1 MLPVRLVLA
10 SVDED
15 YIEPFLHYI
24 RCSEY
29 ERKLMVTAFSRR
41 DALWKYIEN
50 SPDAVDAVLGEASFQ
65 EGGQGKLREGIPW
78 IELRE
83 GVQSA
88 NATGSGPGVA
98 KYQALNRLITDV
110 LDIVRGGREVA
121 LSGHGTKVIGIIS
134 AAGGSGKT
142 TVSMHLTRQLAS
154 EGKQVFYMSLE
165 WLQSGIFSSG
175 STLAEDDSNPGLAR
189 LLYDLKAAEE
199 RQRSLQLPVSTYV
212 RRNSFLLGDT
222 FPQLNNLNEV
232 LEMNRVDVEKLIDYL
247 AENGSYDVLIIDTDY
262 NSGERIEAVLRRSD
276 QLLWIVTEDTAVIH
290 KTDRWLTYLERTLPG
305 QYSGILGKSHFLAN
319 RSTGQGSF
327 HFPGRAISIAATL
340 SWIPAWNNGAGET
353 DGRRHAPAY
362 QRDMMQ
368 LSRLLQDSWRRE
380 RTAE

>member
-110 LDIVRGGREVA
+110 LDIVRGRREVV
-121 LSGHGTKVIGIIS
+121 LSGNGTKVIGIIS

-142 TVSMHLTRQLAS
+142 TVSMHLARQLAS

-165 WLQSGIFSSG
+165 WLQSEILYSG
-175 STLAEDDSNPGLAR
+175 STLAEDDNNPGLAR

-199 RQRSLQLPVSTYV
+199 RQRSLQQPVSTYV

-222 FPQLNNLNEV
+222 FPPLNNLNEV
-232 LEMNRVDVEKLIDYL
+232 IEMNRGDVEKLIDYI
-247 AENGSYDVLIIDTDY
+247 AGNGSYDVLIIDTDY
-262 NSGERIEAVLRRSD
+262 NSGERIEAVLSRSD
-276 QLLWIVTEDTAVIH
+276 QLLWIVTEDMAVIR

-319 RSTGQGSF
+319 RATGDGCF
-327 HFPGRAISIAATL
+327 NFPGRAISIAASL

-380 RTAE
+380 RTA